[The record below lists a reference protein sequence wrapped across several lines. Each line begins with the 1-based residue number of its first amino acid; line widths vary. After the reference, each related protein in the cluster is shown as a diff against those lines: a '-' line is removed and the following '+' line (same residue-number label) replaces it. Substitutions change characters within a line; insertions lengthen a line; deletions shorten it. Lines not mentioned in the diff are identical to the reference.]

1 MGNLDRR
8 HIHVLTRF
16 AVIVEDA
23 VHYEGLFTEEWFEFR
38 LDLLSRFATPSL
50 KAQSHKDF
58 SWYLFLSEEFPRSL
72 DTKIVRATEGMGC
85 PIRQRRGESIGSAFR
100 REVAPSS
107 RGLFT
112 VRMDSDDSL
121 GPRFLEEI
129 LDTPVGQIGAFP
141 IGLGLDVQSG
151 RSWAIID
158 SANAFMALNS
168 SDQTTI
174 YELGDHNLAYQ
185 RYPIH
190 VKFRTPMWMQVTHGK
205 NLANKRRKHQV
216 PVTTAFAQK
225 VLPSID
231 LSQFKTS
238 PRATAYLEWA
248 LNFHKFL
255 FVLVREIS
263 VSPRSWV
270 YRALRSRNH
279 SGRK

>member
-1 MGNLDRR
+1 MGNLVRR

-23 VHYEGLFTEEWFEFR
+23 VGYEGLFTEEWFDFR

-58 SWYLFLSEEFPRSL
+58 SWYLFLSDEFPRSL
-72 DTKIVRATEGMGC
+72 DAKIVRATEGMGC
-85 PIRQRRGESIGSAFR
+85 PIRQQRGESIGAAFR
-100 REVAPSS
+100 RVVAPSF
-107 RGLFT
+107 RELLT

-129 LDTPVGQIGAFP
+129 LETPVGQIGALP

-151 RSWAIID
+151 KSWAIID

-168 SDQTTI
+168 YDQTTI

-185 RYPIH
+185 LYPIH
-190 VKFRTPMWMQVTHGK
+190 LKFRTPMWMQITHGR
-205 NLANKRRKHQV
+205 NLANKRRKHQI
-216 PVTTAFAQK
+216 PVSTALVRNF
-225 VLPSID
+225 LPAID
-231 LSQFKTS
+231 LSQFENC
-238 PRATAYLEWA
+238 PRATDYLEWA

-255 FVLVREIS
+255 FVLFREIS
-263 VSPRSWV
+263 VSPRSWIH
-270 YRALRSRNH
+270 RALGSRNH